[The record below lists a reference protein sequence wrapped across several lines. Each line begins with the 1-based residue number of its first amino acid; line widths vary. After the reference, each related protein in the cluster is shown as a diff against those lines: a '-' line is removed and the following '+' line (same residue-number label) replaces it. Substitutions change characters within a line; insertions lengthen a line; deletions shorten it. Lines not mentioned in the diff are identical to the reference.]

1 VTVNRL
7 NEARRRRLA
16 DPAFAAQVASER
28 ALMMEIDLRAARE
41 ATGMS
46 QQAVADVLHQT
57 QENVSRIE
65 RQRDVLVSTLVELV
79 AAQGGTV
86 EITAVFDQLRV
97 PLLRPVSSTPE
108 VVAPPEE
115 SLVGVERS
123 GSLRH

>member
-7 NEARRRRLA
+7 QEARRRRLA
-16 DPAFAAQVASER
+16 DPAFVAQVASER

-79 AAQGGTV
+79 TAQGGTV

-97 PLLRPVSSTPE
+97 PLLRQVSLAPE
-108 VVAPPEE
+108 AVALPEGV
-115 SLVGVERS
+115 LVAGEQS
-123 GSLRH
+123 GSLRR